1 MVQPEPPRVENT
13 MNKTL
18 TRYMTTSDEVEEF
31 LRKRF
36 ESYPEYDFDLTVR
49 EVFNQFCGRSRQ
61 GQESADELRVHRSG
75 WIGGIFMPQ

>member
-1 MVQPEPPRVENT
+1 

-36 ESYPEYDFDLTVR
+36 ESYPEYDFDLTIRLDRWHFYAPVEVPKNEWTKHVTELQKKKEQDAR
-49 EVFNQFCGRSRQ
+49 EKSEREAAQVV
-61 GQESADELRVHRSG
+61 A
-75 WIGGIFMPQ
+75 

>member
-1 MVQPEPPRVENT
+1 

-49 EVFNQFCGRSRQ
+49 EIFNQFCGRSRQ
-61 GQESADELRVHRSG
+61 GTGEC
-75 WIGGIFMPQ
+75 